1 MKILIPALID
11 RIEDEDIKAFAFR
24 FYNTLKMVVI
34 PLVLLYVVEDINI
47 AVQSGDFSSLFSL
60 EFWPSTVFG
69 ALVAVFLSL
78 LTGTEK
84 VIRKISMMQ
93 NNENLTEE

>member
-11 RIEDEDIKAFAFR
+11 RIEDEDIKAFVFR

-34 PLVLLYVVEDINI
+34 PLVLLYVVDDINI
-47 AVQSGDFSSLFSL
+47 AVQSGELSSLFSFQ
-60 EFWPSTVFG
+60 FWASTIFG

-78 LTGTEK
+78 LVGTEK
-84 VIRKISMMQ
+84 VFRLWRK
-93 NNENLTEE
+93 

>member
-11 RIEDEDIKAFAFR
+11 KIEDEDIRDFVFR
-24 FYNTLKMVVI
+24 FYNTIKMVILPV
-34 PLVLLYVVEDINI
+34 VMLYVVEDINI
-47 AVQSGDFSSLFSL
+47 AVQSGDFSSLFSF
-60 EFWPSTVFG
+60 EFWASTVFG

-84 VIRKISMMQ
+84 VIRKISMME
-93 NNENLTEE
+93 NNENLTGE